1 MVKQKT
7 SFNLDYNL
15 MQELRIKAIDENMT
29 ITELLTLYINYGLN
43 NHKQIKLLDN
53 WRKKRK

>member
-43 NHKQIKLLDN
+43 NHNQIKLLDN